1 MSEMIVGFCEGI
13 GFIILFATILIVW
26 IVLQV
31 RDGSDEISMVDCIQ
45 MMCDVVNNANTVMA
59 VDGHKGNIP
68 MTDCLQ
74 VMCDNMTGWNSN
86 ISNIAVNRTNTSTTI
101 YGRLD
106 Y

>member
-1 MSEMIVGFCEGI
+1 MSEFVVGFCDGI
-13 GFIILFATILIVW
+13 CVIILLVTVLIVW

-31 RDGSDEISMVDCIQ
+31 RNGDEISMVDCIQ

-59 VDGHKGNIP
+59 VDGHKGNMP

-74 VMCDNMTGWNSN
+74 VMCDNVIGANST
-86 ISNIAVNRTNTSTTI
+86 ISTISMNRTNISTPI